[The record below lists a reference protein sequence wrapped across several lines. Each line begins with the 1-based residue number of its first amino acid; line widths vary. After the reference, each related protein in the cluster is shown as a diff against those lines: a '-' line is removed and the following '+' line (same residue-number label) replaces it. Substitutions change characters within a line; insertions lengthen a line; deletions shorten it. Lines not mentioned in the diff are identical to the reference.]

1 MPNEKMLA
9 AEGQRRPRR
18 GSLKQ
23 FYSVSEVAARFE
35 VTSQTVRNWIAAGQ
49 LLSVRPTPGGRYR
62 IRSQALLAFEQ
73 NSGLPRDA
81 ATESASHAAT
91 DAAMDPG
98 SGPPIIA
105 MASTLLGDP
114 IASELE
120 RVVHA
125 IVTSIQ
131 PDGVILFGS
140 RARGD
145 FRADSDFDLAILAPD
160 GVTRRRVAMRAY
172 ESLAAVAD
180 RSVAVDIVVL
190 TPSII
195 AAEQGLTGS
204 IARAVSREGVFLYG
218 SPAALA

>member
-1 MPNEKMLA
+1 M
-9 AEGQRRPRR
+9 
-18 GSLKQ
+18 KQ

-49 LLSVRPTPGGRYR
+49 LRSVQPTPGGRYKVR
-62 IRSQALLAFEQ
+62 AEALLAFER
-73 NSGLPRDA
+73 NSGLLPKDA
-81 ATESASHAAT
+81 EVDVPFA
-91 DAAMDPG
+91 PG
-98 SGPPIIA
+98 KNSMAGTPLDEPI
-105 MASTLLGDP
+105 D
-114 IASELE
+114 SELM
-120 RVVHA
+120 RVVRA
-125 IVTSIQ
+125 IVASVR

-145 FRADSDFDLAILAPD
+145 FRTDSDFDLAILASD
-160 GVTRRRVAMRAY
+160 GVARRRVAMRAY

-195 AAEQGLTGS
+195 AAERDLTGS

-218 SPAALA
+218 SPAAVA

>member
-1 MPNEKMLA
+1 M
-9 AEGQRRPRR
+9 
-18 GSLKQ
+18 KQ

-49 LLSVRPTPGGRYR
+49 LLSVQPTPGGRYK
-62 IRSQALLAFEQ
+62 IPGQALLAFVQ
-73 NSGLPRDA
+73 NSGLLPKDGLTPA
-81 ATESASHAAT
+81 
-91 DAAMDPG
+91 D
-98 SGPPIIA
+98 GPPINA
-105 MASTLLGDP
+105 MASMRLGEP
-114 IASELE
+114 IASELR
-120 RVVHA
+120 RVVSA
-125 IVTSIQ
+125 IVTSVQ

-160 GVTRRRVAMRAY
+160 GVARRRVAMRAY
-172 ESLAAVAD
+172 ESLAAVAN

-195 AAEQGLTGS
+195 SAERDLTGS

>member
-1 MPNEKMLA
+1 M
-9 AEGQRRPRR
+9 
-18 GSLKQ
+18 KQ
-23 FYSVSEVAARFE
+23 FHTVSEVAARFE

-49 LLSVRPTPGGRYR
+49 LPSVQPTPGGRYK
-62 IRSQALLAFEQ
+62 IRAQALLAFEH
-73 NSGLPRDA
+73 NSGVL
-81 ATESASHAAT
+81 TKE
-91 DAAMDPG
+91 AAMAPG
-98 SGPPIIA
+98 DGPPMKA
-105 MASTLLGDP
+105 MASIQLGKP

-125 IVTSIQ
+125 IVNSVQ

-145 FRADSDFDLAILAPD
+145 FRADSDFDLAILVPD
-160 GVTRRRVAMRAY
+160 GVVRRRVAMRAY
-172 ESLAAVAD
+172 ESLAAVAA

-195 AAEQGLTGS
+195 AAEQDLTGS

-218 SPAALA
+218 SPAAVT